1 MNRVFAYSLR
11 LVCLCSLLLLLLAG
25 PALAQPTPTPEGSP
39 AATTV
44 PGTATPETTT
54 TPPGTIALPATGVA
68 PTVATTLTTLPIDT
82 IPLSPTLSATTP
94 VTPPA
99 TGLAPTPTPPPTK
112 TVEPVVPLPT
122 AAAATATAPTTPT
135 PAPGGSGG
143 LFSGD
148 GLVPLLL
155 GGLLLLA
162 GLAIL
167 SLLLLRRRRP
177 ARVAPARGRAAT
189 APLAVGAEQVTGVL
203 VPVYLELEGDPSQ
216 RFPIHGTPFAIGRD
230 GDNDLVIDETFPQWQ
245 TVSRQHALISRHERG
260 YVIEDLGSQNGV
272 RVNGRLTPK
281 NLLRTGWPIA
291 IGGVIF
297 RFVDETQT
305 N

>member
-11 LVCLCSLLLLLLAG
+11 LVCLCSLLLLLAG
-25 PALAQPTPTPEGSP
+25 PALAQTEPTP
-39 AATTV
+39 AAT
-44 PGTATPETTT
+44 ATST
-54 TPPGTIALPATGVA
+54 LPATTTSTATGSA
-68 PTVATTLTTLPIDT
+68 TPTA
-82 IPLSPTLSATTP
+82 SPTLSATTL
-94 VTPPA
+94 PA
-99 TGLAPTPTPPPTK
+99 TGLAPTPTQQPTK
-112 TVEPVVPLPT
+112 TVAPVVPLPT
-122 AAAATATAPTTPT
+122 AAAATATAPATPT

-203 VPVYLELEGDPSQ
+203 VPVYLELESDPSQ

-230 GDNDLVIDETFPQWQ
+230 LDNDLVIDEAFPQWQ

>member
-1 MNRVFAYSLR
+1 L
-11 LVCLCSLLLLLLAG
+11 
-25 PALAQPTPTPEGSP
+25 
-39 AATTV
+39 
-44 PGTATPETTT
+44 
-54 TPPGTIALPATGVA
+54 
-68 PTVATTLTTLPIDT
+68 
-82 IPLSPTLSATTP
+82 
-94 VTPPA
+94 
-99 TGLAPTPTPPPTK
+99 
-112 TVEPVVPLPT
+112 
-122 AAAATATAPTTPT
+122 
-135 PAPGGSGG
+135 
-143 LFSGD
+143 SGD

-177 ARVAPARGRAAT
+177 ARVAPARSRAVT
-189 APLAVGAEQVTGVL
+189 VPLSVGAEQVTGVL
-203 VPVYLELEGDPSQ
+203 VPVYLELESDPSQ
-216 RFPIHGTPFAIGRD
+216 RFSIHGTPFAIGRD
-230 GDNDLVIDETFPQWQ
+230 PDNDLVIDETFPQWQ

>member
-1 MNRVFAYSLR
+1 MNRVYAYSLR
-11 LVCLCSLLLLLLAG
+11 LVCLCPLLLLLLAG
-25 PALAQPTPTPEGSP
+25 PALAQ
-39 AATTV
+39 
-44 PGTATPETTT
+44 TATPTET
-54 TPPGTIALPATGVA
+54 AA
-68 PTVATTLTTLPIDT
+68 PTETAPPTATATATATP
-82 IPLSPTLSATTP
+82 SPSATTP
-94 VTPPA
+94 ATATQAAATPR
-99 TGLAPTPTPPPTK
+99 PTN
-112 TVEPVVPLPT
+112 TVEPAVPLPT
-122 AAAATATAPTTPT
+122 ATSPLATAAPT
-135 PAPGGSGG
+135 GGG
-143 LFSGD
+143 LLAGD

-177 ARVAPARGRAAT
+177 ARAAPARASQPPRAG
-189 APLAVGAEQVTGVL
+189 APAPAPTVPLPTSAEQVTRVL
-203 VPVYLELEGDPSQ
+203 APAYLELESDPSQ

-230 GDNDLVIDETFPQWQ
+230 PDNALVIDEAFPEWQ
-245 TVSRQHALISRHERG
+245 TVSRQHAVINRHERG

-291 IGGVIF
+291 IGGVTF

>member
-1 MNRVFAYSLR
+1 
-11 LVCLCSLLLLLLAG
+11 LA
-25 PALAQPTPTPEGSP
+25 
-39 AATTV
+39 
-44 PGTATPETTT
+44 
-54 TPPGTIALPATGVA
+54 
-68 PTVATTLTTLPIDT
+68 
-82 IPLSPTLSATTP
+82 
-94 VTPPA
+94 
-99 TGLAPTPTPPPTK
+99 
-112 TVEPVVPLPT
+112 
-122 AAAATATAPTTPT
+122 
-135 PAPGGSGG
+135 
-143 LFSGD
+143 GD

-203 VPVYLELEGDPSQ
+203 VPVYLELESDPSQ

-272 RVNGRLTPK
+272 RVNGRPTPK

>member
-25 PALAQPTPTPEGSP
+25 PALAQPTPTTTGTTT
-39 AATTV
+39 AASTS
-44 PGTATPETTT
+44 TATT
-54 TPPGTIALPATGVA
+54 TPTATGSA
-68 PTVATTLTTLPIDT
+68 IPTVSPTLTTT
-82 IPLSPTLSATTP
+82 PTPSATL
-94 VTPPA
+94 PA
-99 TGLAPTPTPPPTK
+99 TGLAPTPTLQPTK
-112 TVEPVVPLPT
+112 TLEPVAPLPT

-143 LFSGD
+143 LLSGD

-167 SLLLLRRRRP
+167 GLLLLRRRRP
-177 ARVAPARGRAAT
+177 ARVAPARSRAVT
-189 APLAVGAEQVTGVL
+189 VPLSVGAEQVTGVL
-203 VPVYLELEGDPSQ
+203 VPVYLELESDPSQ

-230 GDNDLVIDETFPQWQ
+230 PDNDLVIDETFLQWQ

>member
-1 MNRVFAYSLR
+1 M
-11 LVCLCSLLLLLLAG
+11 
-25 PALAQPTPTPEGSP
+25 
-39 AATTV
+39 
-44 PGTATPETTT
+44 
-54 TPPGTIALPATGVA
+54 
-68 PTVATTLTTLPIDT
+68 
-82 IPLSPTLSATTP
+82 
-94 VTPPA
+94 
-99 TGLAPTPTPPPTK
+99 
-112 TVEPVVPLPT
+112 PLPT
-122 AAAATATAPTTPT
+122 ATAATALTTPT
-135 PAPGGSGG
+135 PAPGGGGG
-143 LFSGD
+143 LLSGD

-167 SLLLLRRRRP
+167 GLLLLRRRRP

-189 APLAVGAEQVTGVL
+189 VPLFVGAEQVTGVL
-203 VPVYLELEGDPSQ
+203 VPVYLELESDPSQ
-216 RFPIHGTPFAIGRD
+216 RFAIHGTPFAIGRD
-230 GDNDLVIDETFPQWQ
+230 PDNDLVIDETFPQWQ